1 MGCVIMSDV
10 KVIKRKAL
18 KQGIQQY
25 YDHYIVATELYN
37 LVLYDNHFEM
47 MENALIYHM
56 NVMNDLKKTFKL
68 IEPIEES
75 IDLIGLEKCIFK
87 TKTERLVLDN
97 YYALQDLRE
106 LYKQLEYQYYTLK
119 AFSMME
125 CDDND
130 TN

>member
-1 MGCVIMSDV
+1 MRDI

-37 LVLYDNHFEM
+37 LVLYDHHYEM
-47 MENALIYHM
+47 LENALTYHM
-56 NVMNDLKKTFKL
+56 NIMNDLNKTFKL

-87 TKTERLVLDN
+87 TKTERLVLEN
-97 YYALQDLRE
+97 YYALQELRD
-106 LYKQLEYQYYTLK
+106 LYKEVERQYYTLK
-119 AFSMME
+119 TASMVE
-125 CDDND
+125 CDGND
-130 TN
+130 TD

>member
-1 MGCVIMSDV
+1 MSDL

-37 LVLYDNHFEM
+37 LVLYDHHYEM
-47 MENALIYHM
+47 MENALTYHM
-56 NVMNDLKKTFKL
+56 NIMNDLNKTFKL

-87 TKTERLVLDN
+87 TKTERLVLEN
-97 YYALQDLRE
+97 YYALQELRD
-106 LYKQLEYQYYTLK
+106 LYKEVERQYYTLK
-119 AFSMME
+119 TASIME

>member
-1 MGCVIMSDV
+1 MSDL

-25 YDHYIVATELYN
+25 YDDYIVATELYN
-37 LVLYDNHFEM
+37 LTLYDNHFEM
-47 MENALIYHM
+47 MENALTYHM
-56 NVMNDLKKTFKL
+56 NIMNDLKKTFKL

-97 YYALQDLRE
+97 YYALQDLRN
-106 LYKQLEYQYYTLK
+106 LYKEIENQYYTLK
-119 AFSMME
+119 TASMME
-125 CDDND
+125 CDNND

>member
-1 MGCVIMSDV
+1 MSDL

-18 KQGIQQY
+18 KHGMQQY
-25 YDHYIVATELYN
+25 YDHYIVATEMYN
-37 LVLYDNHFEM
+37 LVLYDKHFEM
-47 MENALIYHM
+47 LENALTYHM
-56 NVMNDLKKTFKL
+56 NIMNDLKKTFKL

-106 LYKQLEYQYYTLK
+106 LYKELEQQFYTLK
-119 AFSMME
+119 TFSLM
-125 CDDND
+125 DSDTND
-130 TN
+130 TNK

>member
-1 MGCVIMSDV
+1 MSNI

-47 MENALIYHM
+47 MENALTYHM
-56 NVMNDLKKTFKL
+56 NIMNDLKKTFQL

-97 YYALQDLRE
+97 YYALQDLRN
-106 LYKQLEYQYYTLK
+106 LYKEIEHQYYTLK
-119 AFSMME
+119 TASMME

>member
-1 MGCVIMSDV
+1 MSDI

-37 LVLYDNHFEM
+37 LVLYDHHYEM
-47 MENALIYHM
+47 LENALTYHM
-56 NVMNDLKKTFKL
+56 NIMNDLNKTFKL

-87 TKTERLVLDN
+87 TKTERLVLEN
-97 YYALQDLRE
+97 YYALQELRD
-106 LYKQLEYQYYTLK
+106 LYKEVERQYYILK
-119 AFSMME
+119 TASMVE